1 MNITSDTDKTLAKC
15 GRNDKY
21 PFNAVQEEED
31 EEEGKPRLLLL
42 QKTVESRSTK
52 PRSSAQL
59 QT

>member
-21 PFNAVQEEED
+21 PFNAVQEEEED
-31 EEEGKPRLLLL
+31 EGKPRLLLL
-42 QKTVESRSTK
+42 QKPVESRSTK